1 MKNNHRDRLALN
13 RIERDQPTTKVTSE
27 LLNEHVA
34 KKPPLLA
41 AVDRPGFDLGGSTG
55 KTTAGTGIGLG
66 DDAGENRIDRSLL
79 GRHAKPILSKPRWLG
94 PDADIDPPK
103 KR

>member
-1 MKNNHRDRLALN
+1 VKNNHKDRLTLN
-13 RIERDQPTTKVTSE
+13 RIERDRPTTKVTSV

-34 KKPPLLA
+34 KKPPLPA
-41 AVDRPGFDLGGSTG
+41 ALDRPGFDLGGSTR

-66 DDAGENRIDRSLL
+66 DDAAENRIDRSLP

-94 PDADIDPPK
+94 PDAGIDPPK